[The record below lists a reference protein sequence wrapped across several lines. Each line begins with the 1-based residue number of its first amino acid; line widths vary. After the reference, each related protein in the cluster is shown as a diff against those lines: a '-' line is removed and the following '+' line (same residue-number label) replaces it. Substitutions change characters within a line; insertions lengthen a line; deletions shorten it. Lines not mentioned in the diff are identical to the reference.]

1 MIAAKYSNYE
11 LLRLGLKAIGLKFTQ
26 SWPILSH
33 GDSPEKQQD
42 RSLMYD
48 RLKNASIKTKIVLAL
63 LVPQILAI
71 ALAVFIWQGLHGL
84 NEAQQWVLHSR
95 QVMEQA
101 ERVHD
106 RQAVMQQN
114 ALAYLLTGDA
124 AYHAAYQQEK
134 ARFKES
140 IDDLKQLIGDNPE
153 QVERLE
159 QVAAAM
165 QEWLSITEMLMSRR
179 PEVEMDQLRL
189 RELAAEL
196 QAQKAS
202 NASLL
207 EKIEVGL
214 QEFVDT
220 EQQLNEAR
228 LAWMKQQN
236 RFLVRKLEAALLA
249 IALGIGLAFRVL
261 RGSVVRPIQ
270 ELESA
275 AQKIAKGQLD
285 IAVGVTSQDEVGSL
299 AQAFNQMVSSV
310 RQALDAL
317 QEEKASVEQKVRE
330 AVAASEAQQQ
340 YLARS
345 VERMLA
351 QMERFAAGDLTVHLE
366 AEGDDEIR
374 RLYEGFN
381 RAVANIRQMIVRV
394 AEAVASTASSAAQ
407 ISASS
412 EELAAT
418 AQQQSA
424 QANEVAAAIEEMV
437 RTIIENARNATETA
451 EVAQE
456 NGTRAQQGEQVVR
469 ETVEKIRQI
478 AQVVGESA
486 RTVERL
492 GASSERIGEIVQ
504 VINEIAEQTN
514 LLALNAA
521 IEAARAGEHGRGFAV
536 VADEVRK
543 LAERTAQSTKEIA
556 KMIEGI
562 RNETREAVRA
572 IQRGSHEVDEGIRLA
587 DQTGAA
593 LTQIVQGAQR
603 VLDRVSQIAAASEEQ
618 STTSEQISRSVETIS
633 RLSHESARGV
643 EQIARAAEGLSRLTD
658 ELNQMIRQFRVGQEA
673 HSRLMADGAGRLTH
687 T

>member
-1 MIAAKYSNYE
+1 VIAAKYSNYE
-11 LLRLGLKAIGLKFTQ
+11 LLRLGLKPIGLKFTQ

-33 GDSPEKQQD
+33 VDSPEKPQD
-42 RSLMYD
+42 RLLMYD
-48 RLKNASIKTKIVLAL
+48 RLKNASIQTKIFLAL

-71 ALAVFIWQGLHGL
+71 AVAVFIWQGLHGL
-84 NEAQQWVLHSR
+84 NEAQQWAVHLEHF
-95 QVMEQA
+95 VEQA
-101 ERVHD
+101 KEVQY

-140 IDDLKQLIGDNPE
+140 IDDLKRLTGDNPE

-165 QEWLSITEMLMSRR
+165 QEWLSIAEMLMSRR
-179 PEVEMDQLRL
+179 PEVEMEQLRL

-196 QAQKAS
+196 QAQNS

-207 EKIEVGL
+207 EEKIEVGL
-214 QEFVDT
+214 QEFVDA
-220 EQQLNEAR
+220 ERQLIEAR
-228 LAWMKQQN
+228 LARMKRQQ
-236 RFLVRKLEAALLA
+236 RFLIWEVWAALLA
-249 IALGIGLAFRVL
+249 VSLGIGLAFRVL

-275 AQKIAKGQLD
+275 AQKIAEGQLD

-366 AEGDDEIR
+366 AERDDEIR

-543 LAERTAQSTKEIA
+543 LAERTAQATKEIA

-593 LTQIVQGAQR
+593 LTQIVQGVQH

-687 T
+687 A

>member
-1 MIAAKYSNYE
+1 
-11 LLRLGLKAIGLKFTQ
+11 
-26 SWPILSH
+26 
-33 GDSPEKQQD
+33 
-42 RSLMYD
+42 MYD
-48 RLKNASIKTKIVLAL
+48 RLKNASIQTKIVLAL
-63 LVPQILAI
+63 LVPQVLAI
-71 ALAVFIWQGLHGL
+71 VLAVFIWWGFRGMS
-84 NEAQQWVLHSR
+84 EAQQWALHSQ

-101 ERVHD
+101 QGLLLER
-106 RQAVMQQN
+106 AVMQQN
-114 ALAYLLTGDA
+114 ALSYLLTGDA
-124 AYHAAYQQEK
+124 SYHTAYQEEK
-134 ARFKES
+134 ARFEKR
-140 IDDLKQLIGDNPE
+140 IADLKQLVSDNPE
-153 QVERLE
+153 QVERLA
-159 QVAAAM
+159 QVTAAM
-165 QEWLSITEMLMSRR
+165 QEWISATEVLLAQRT
-179 PEVEMDQLRL
+179 EVDMGQLRMS
-189 RELAAEL
+189 ELAASVV
-196 QAQKAS
+196 AHKATH
-202 NASLL
+202 AALW
-207 EKIEVGL
+207 EKIEREL
-214 QEFVDT
+214 QDFLDA

-228 LAWMKQQN
+228 LTWMKRQQ
-236 RFLVRKLEAALLA
+236 RFLIWEIVGALLV

-270 ELESA
+270 ELEAA
-275 AQKIAKGQLD
+275 AQKIAEGQLD
-285 IAVGVTSQDEVGSL
+285 VAITATTQDEVGSL
-299 AQAFNQMVSSV
+299 ARAFNQMVASV

-317 QEEKASVEQKVRE
+317 QAEKESVEQKVRE

-366 AEGDDEIR
+366 AERDDEIR

-394 AEAVASTASSAAQ
+394 TEAVASTASSAAQ

-418 AQQQSA
+418 AQQQSG

-456 NGTRAQQGEQVVR
+456 NGAQAQQGEQVVR

-543 LAERTAQSTKEIA
+543 LAERTAQATKEIA

-562 RNETREAVRA
+562 RSETREAVKA
-572 IQRGSHEVDEGIRLA
+572 IQRGSQEVEEGIRLA
-587 DQTGAA
+587 DQTGTA

-618 STTSEQISRSVETIS
+618 STTSEQISRSVELIS

-658 ELNQMIRQFRVGQEA
+658 ELNQMIRQFQVGRDLQ
-673 HSRLMADGAGRLTH
+673 SRLVPDGAGRLTQV
-687 T
+687 